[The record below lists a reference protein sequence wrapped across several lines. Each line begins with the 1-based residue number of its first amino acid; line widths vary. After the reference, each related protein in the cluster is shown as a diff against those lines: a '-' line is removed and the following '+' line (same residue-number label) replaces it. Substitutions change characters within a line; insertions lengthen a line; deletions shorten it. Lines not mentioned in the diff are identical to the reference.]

1 VVFDPARPK
10 PAARHPPRILRLAGT
25 RRIGQGVQPKLAES
39 LPPFGYS
46 SRACMPVSRNLLDRL
61 TLMRQKDDLSA
72 LSQAMFS
79 SRFARP
85 TAQDGFFFCGQANGC
100 RG

>member
-1 VVFDPARPK
+1 M
-10 PAARHPPRILRLAGT
+10 HT
-25 RRIGQGVQPKLAES
+25 RR
-39 LPPFGYS
+39 Y
-46 SRACMPVSRNLLDRL
+46 LLDGL
-61 TLMRQKDDLSA
+61 ALMGQKDYLSA

-79 SRFARP
+79 GGFARP